1 MNPISRI
8 FQRAYHLGQRV
19 VREAK
24 ATPVQ
29 WRAFGPKVALET
41 FRDGLIPPGKSPR
54 YIAAIENKV
63 DEILAPVVEKYKDL
77 PEDAMPMDGK
87 IPVWCCW
94 WQGTEQMPEL
104 VKMCHERLKQVLPE
118 NAELH
123 IITLDNFKDYVDIPQ
138 HILDKFDRKIITM
151 TTMSD
156 VLRFQLLARYG
167 GYWLDATVFFSH
179 GIPEEFFSGKFH
191 CQRMVGNTAM
201 TAREACRGNWCGFSM
216 AGPKNSIV
224 FRYMN
229 DAFSYWWEHYDTIID
244 YVLIDYIL
252 WTGFRHIPAIHDV
265 IDAVPDNNPDIFEM
279 YQVLNEPYSPE
290 LYARVTKNNTLHKLT
305 YKMDLCKETAE
316 GKMTLY
322 GYLLNEVYGK

>member
-1 MNPISRI
+1 MSRF
-8 FQRAYHLGQRV
+8 FQRAYHLLERI

-24 ATPVQ
+24 AMPKQ
-29 WRAFGPKVALET
+29 WRAFGSKVALAT
-41 FRDGLIPPGKSPR
+41 FRDGLTPPGKSPR
-54 YIAAIENKV
+54 YIATIEAKV
-63 DEILAPVVEKYKDL
+63 DQILAPVVEKYKDL
-77 PEDAMPMDGK
+77 PEESTPPEGK

-94 WQGTEQMPEL
+94 WQGTEQMPEI

-118 NAELH
+118 NAEIH
-123 IITLDNFKDYVDIPQ
+123 VITLENFKDYVDIPQ

-179 GIPEEFFSGKFH
+179 GIPEEFFSGNFH
-191 CQRMVGNTAM
+191 CQRMASYIE
-201 TAREACRGNWCGFSM
+201 RSERQACKGNWCGFSM

-229 DAFSYWWEHYDTIID
+229 DAFSYWWAHYDTIID

-265 IDAVPDNNPDIFEM
+265 INTVPDNNPDMFEM
-279 YQVLNEPYSPE
+279 YQVLNRPYSPE

-305 YKMDLCKETAE
+305 YKMDLCKETAAGE
-316 GKMTLY
+316 MTLY